1 MQRIVDELAQSQ
13 RNRGQVRRRERN
25 RQHPPRVNPPGRLG
39 DFPTLGT
46 TDHPPCL
53 SFGPRLAYK
62 RPTSPTLEP
71 TSRQTAM
78 PSSDDLFDRL
88 GRLDD
93 IRFRAVAQSLERG
106 QLQKLVIA
114 ASRGGSAA
122 QIDIV
127 RRLVDERREECH
139 LPMQDTGNPE
149 VSQDPPPPD
158 PTLLSW
164 DKLEGILGG
173 RQAVEQ
179 LEGLFE
185 IAVPLQDQLGPT
197 SIDAFGL
204 DLHGIEAL
212 LGEHLSVS
220 ADGFEAMIQQAV
232 GDSDFSVEYDIGGLN
247 LVWFTRGPALRRRPY
262 IYLVADG
269 QIGKG
274 DAPGDEDNLQLAPF
288 IAQFDGPDAAVTP
301 ESWTEWFAEV
311 GIERGKMQL
320 GAASLSLS
328 FFQSADGPFDVSGLA
343 GRLLQLAGQTP
354 SADGS
359 SGGWQGWSLGMDWG
373 GDPGDSNWVGSAY
386 YG

>member
-1 MQRIVDELAQSQ
+1 LPFDL
-13 RNRGQVRRRERN
+13 
-25 RQHPPRVNPPGRLG
+25 
-39 DFPTLGT
+39 
-46 TDHPPCL
+46 
-53 SFGPRLAYK
+53 RLAYK
-62 RPTSPTLEP
+62 RSTSPALEP

-106 QLQKLVIA
+106 QLQQLLIA
-114 ASRGGSAA
+114 ASRGGSGA

-127 RRLVDERREECH
+127 RRLLEECRA
-139 LPMQDTGNPE
+139 PDQGT
-149 VSQDPPPPD
+149 QDPEESPEPPAKRPPD

-173 RQAVEQ
+173 EQAVEQ

-197 SIDAFGL
+197 SIDAFGF
-204 DLHGIEAL
+204 DLHGVEAL

-274 DAPGDEDNLQLAPF
+274 DAPGDADNVQLAPF
-288 IAQFDGPDAAVTP
+288 IARFDGPDAAVTP

-311 GIERGKMQL
+311 GIERGDMQL

-343 GRLLQLAGQTP
+343 GRLMQLAGQTP
-354 SADGS
+354 STDGAS
-359 SGGWQGWSLGMDWG
+359 TGWQGWSLGMDWG
-373 GDPGDSNWVGSAY
+373 GGGGDSNWVGSAY